1 MIVTPLV
8 LSTLLGRGEDKENRG
23 QLGRG
28 EACWRGTYQGETLLG
43 RRSLIMKEGQEGR
56 KFIRAFTVDA
66 HIVPFLRPNL

>member
-28 EACWRGTYQGETLLG
+28 GERPVG
-43 RRSLIMKEGQEGR
+43 EGLIKER
-56 KFIRAFTVDA
+56 
-66 HIVPFLRPNL
+66 HY